1 MKNWMAVILLLF
13 TSSAFAE
20 LTPKDIQT
28 ITDIVEK
35 SVTASEKRTREYIDT
50 KLEALDHKLTGRI
63 NNLESGIT
71 GRINSLESG
80 IEATDKNITMVVTL
94 LVGLMA
100 LIVLAVGIP
109 QLLLVSRQRSQSEMQ
124 KEFEAMQTEMQQ
136 LRKEVTLLL
145 QDRIAKP

>member
-1 MKNWMAVILLLF
+1 MKNWIVIILLLF

-35 SVTASEKRTREYIDT
+35 SEKRTREYIDT
-50 KLEALDHKLTGRI
+50 KLEALDHKFTSR
-63 NNLESGIT
+63 
-71 GRINSLESG
+71 
-80 IEATDKNITMVVTL
+80 IEATDKNITLVAPL

-109 QLLLVSRQRSQSEMQ
+109 QLLLISRQRSQNEMQ
-124 KEFEAMQTEMQQ
+124 KELEAMQTEMQQ
-136 LRKEVTLLL
+136 LREAVAPLLK
-145 QDRIAKP
+145 DRIVKP

>member
-1 MKNWMAVILLLF
+1 MKNWIVIILLLF

-35 SVTASEKRTREYIDT
+35 SEKRTREYIDT
-50 KLEALDHKLTGRI
+50 KLEALDHKFIGKI
-63 NNLESGIT
+63 DGLEGK
-71 GRINSLESG
+71 
-80 IEATDKNITMVVTL
+80 IEATDKNITLVVTL

-109 QLLLVSRQRSQSEMQ
+109 QPLLISRQRSQNAMQ
-124 KEFEAMQTEMQQ
+124 KELEAMQTEMQQ
-136 LRKEVTLLL
+136 LRQEIAPLLK
-145 QDRIAKP
+145 DRIVKP

>member
-1 MKNWMAVILLLF
+1 MKNWIVIILLLF

-35 SVTASEKRTREYIDT
+35 SEKRTREYIDT
-50 KLEALDHKLTGRI
+50 KLEVLDHKFTGRI
-63 NNLESGIT
+63 DGLEGK
-71 GRINSLESG
+71 
-80 IEATDKNITMVVTL
+80 IEATDKNITLVVIL

-109 QLLLVSRQRSQSEMQ
+109 QLLLISRQRGQNAMQ
-124 KEFEAMQTEMQQ
+124 KELEAMQTEMQQ
-136 LRKEVTLLL
+136 LRQEIAPLLK
-145 QDRIAKP
+145 DRIVKP

>member
-1 MKNWMAVILLLF
+1 MKNWIVIILLLF

-35 SVTASEKRTREYIDT
+35 SEKRTREYINT
-50 KLEALDHKLTGRI
+50 KLEALDHKFTGRI
-63 NNLESGIT
+63 DGLEGK
-71 GRINSLESG
+71 
-80 IEATDKNITMVVTL
+80 IEATEKNITLVVTP

-109 QLLLVSRQRSQSEMQ
+109 QLLLISRQRSQNAMQ
-124 KEFEAMQTEMQQ
+124 KELEAMQTEMQQ
-136 LRKEVTLLL
+136 LRQEIAPLLK
-145 QDRIAKP
+145 DRIVKP

>member
-1 MKNWMAVILLLF
+1 MYYIIKVLDCQLAAGIKSKGVLMKNWIVIILLLF

-35 SVTASEKRTREYIDT
+35 SEKRTREYIDT
-50 KLEALDHKLTGRI
+50 KLEALDHKFTSR
-63 NNLESGIT
+63 
-71 GRINSLESG
+71 
-80 IEATDKNITMVVTL
+80 IEATDKNITLVATL

-109 QLLLVSRQRSQSEMQ
+109 QLLLISRQRSQNEMQ
-124 KEFEAMQTEMQQ
+124 KELEAMQTEMQQ
-136 LRKEVTLLL
+136 LREAVAPLLK
-145 QDRIAKP
+145 DRIVKP